1 MDEKNVTESKSLIST
16 FTSLIY
22 TEENKKIGLSP
33 IHFHKDM
40 EFLLVLEGTAEVIL
54 EQKRYVLQKDESVL
68 IHPFQTHRILPAL
81 GCRVWSATCS
91 LRYIP
96 SLHNVLS
103 DREAKEPVFRLSN
116 EIRNMIVNR
125 IFPAFGNEFS
135 NAVFTLQ
142 QEFLIKTCFYAIGCD
157 YVERVELIPADMQ
170 DKSVT
175 VAVAQYLSKHFTEGI
190 TLRQV
195 ASELGYSYQH
205 LSRAFNKAIGIS
217 FKELLNQYR
226 IEYAVELLIKTER
239 SITDIAYATG
249 FQSIRSFY
257 RICEK
262 MYGKTPKALRIHD

>member
-1 MDEKNVTESKSLIST
+1 MDDKNTTESKSLIST

-40 EFLLVLEGTAEVIL
+40 EFLLMLEGMAEVVL
-54 EQKRYVLQKDESVL
+54 EQKRYVLQKDDSIL
-68 IHPFQTHRILPAL
+68 IHPFQTHRILPAKD
-81 GCRVWSATCS
+81 CRVWSATCS

-103 DREAKEPVFRLSN
+103 DREARDPVFRLSN
-116 EIRNMIVNR
+116 EIRDMIVNR
-125 IFPAFGNEFS
+125 IFSTFGNDFS
-135 NAVFTLQ
+135 NEVFTLQ
-142 QEFLIKTCFYAIGCD
+142 QEFLIKSCFYAIGCD
-157 YVERVELIPADMQ
+157 YVERVQLIPANMQ
-170 DKSVT
+170 DKTVT
-175 VAVAQYLSKHFTEGI
+175 VAVAQYLSKHYTEAL

-195 ASELGYSYQH
+195 ASELGYSYQY
-205 LSRAFNKAIGIS
+205 LSRAFNKTIGIS

-226 IEYAVELLIKTER
+226 IEHAVELLIKTDR
-239 SITDIAYATG
+239 SITDIAYETG

-262 MYGKTPKALRIHD
+262 MYGKTPKELRTHD

>member
-1 MDEKNVTESKSLIST
+1 MNGEIVTGSKSIIST

-22 TEENKKIGLSP
+22 TEKSAKVGVAPL
-33 IHFHKDM
+33 HFHKDM

-54 EQKRYVLQKDESVL
+54 EQKRYALQKDDSML
-68 IHPFQTHRILPAL
+68 IHPFQTHRILPTR

-103 DREAKEPVFRLSN
+103 DREAMEPIFKLSD
-116 EIRNMIVNR
+116 EIRDMIVKR
-125 IFPAFGNEFS
+125 IFAAFGNDFS
-135 NAVFTLQ
+135 NDVFTLQ
-142 QEFLIKTCFYAIGCD
+142 QEFLIKSCFYAIGCD
-157 YVERVELIPADMQ
+157 YMERVELIPANMQ
-170 DKSVT
+170 DKTVT
-175 VAVAQYLSKHFTEGI
+175 VAVAQYLSKHYTEAL

-195 ASELGYSYQH
+195 ASELGYSYQY

-217 FKELLNQYR
+217 FKEFLNQYR
-226 IEYAVELLIKTER
+226 MENAVELLIKTDR

-262 MYGKTPKALRIHD
+262 LYGKTPKALRIHD

>member
-1 MDEKNVTESKSLIST
+1 
-16 FTSLIY
+16 
-22 TEENKKIGLSP
+22 
-33 IHFHKDM
+33 M

-54 EQKRYVLQKDESVL
+54 EQKRYILQKDESVL
-68 IHPFQTHRILPAL
+68 IHPFQTHKILPAR

-103 DREAKEPVFRLSN
+103 DREAKAPVFRLSD

-135 NAVFTLQ
+135 DAVFTLQ
-142 QEFLIKTCFYAIGCD
+142 QEFLIKSCFYAIGCD
-157 YVERVELIPADMQ
+157 YVERVELVPADMR
-170 DKSVT
+170 DKTVT
-175 VAVAQYLSKHFTEGI
+175 VAVAQYLSKHFTEEI

-195 ASELGYSYQH
+195 ALELGYSYQY

-226 IEYAVELLIKTER
+226 IEYAVELLIKSDR

-257 RICEK
+257 RVCEK
-262 MYGKTPKALRIHD
+262 MYGKTPKSLRIHD